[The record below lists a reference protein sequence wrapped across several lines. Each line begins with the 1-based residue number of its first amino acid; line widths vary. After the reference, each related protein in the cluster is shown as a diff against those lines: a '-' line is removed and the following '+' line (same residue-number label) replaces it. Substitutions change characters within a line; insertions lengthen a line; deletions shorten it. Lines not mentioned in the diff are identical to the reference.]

1 MKRILLPVLFSMAVV
16 ASYAQQKPVKVAF
29 DGKAK
34 MEKMNFLQKGDFSQP
49 LMGAK
54 KKTHKSKADG
64 VYYTKPDCAMWAGE
78 SIEGSHYYASLLLLP
93 PYGDLTFNN
102 KSTDKA
108 KTIWTW
114 RDEAEE
120 ADENGDLY
128 FGSAGCYQTSGY
140 NNFGDAPVLSKKEIT
155 YSLENLNDNWV
166 NSSDDYIQLRS
177 QNPDYFGCSMQKD
190 SLADMVFFDAPH
202 AVDGGAWGISQP
214 DEKTNYLFGNG
225 SVYFEDG
232 SSYVIAGF
240 AQIYPRPYNLYL
252 TSAHSIVYTMGQ
264 PLSGDAVLTMSFY
277 NVEEVDGEEVIG
289 DKLLGQ
295 FYATATDQVNLAGPY
310 STKWV
315 SSGSV
320 YMYSLEFK
328 NEHQDE
334 IGSWV
339 TEPIVLNEKF
349 AMVITGLDQEGVDV
363 NFLGSVPQDEE
374 DFEGQTEI
382 IVWTDETKEKV
393 GSVQYQS
400 QLVID
405 VNFRGLFDYSEVLAT
420 GYDDQDNEYTNLNV
434 LQVSADGKTVSE
446 YGTDNDG
453 AAAIVYTA
461 YPWIDDQGIDNY
473 YYELPEWISDMAYEE
488 AEPSVQSG
496 IEFRNGRVFLQPVCD
511 ALPTGVEGRY
521 AIIYIEGKGTTS
533 EDPII
538 VLQGNATLEDAL
550 KDINGDLNSITT
562 LAGNMQS
569 QNAAYN
575 LAGQK
580 VSKDFK
586 GLVVKGG
593 KKFFVK

>member
-34 MEKMNFLQKGDFSQP
+34 MEKMNFLQKGDFNQP
-49 LMGAK
+49 LIGAK

-78 SIEGSHYYASLLLLP
+78 SIEGSYYYASLLLLP

-114 RDEAEE
+114 RDESVDAE
-120 ADENGDLY
+120 ENGDFY

-166 NSSDDYIQLRS
+166 NSSDDYIQQRN
-177 QNPDYFGCSMQKD
+177 QYPDYFGCSMQRD
-190 SLADMVFFDAPH
+190 SLADMVFFDATH
-202 AVDGGAWGISQP
+202 AVTGGAWGISQP
-214 DEKTNYLFGNG
+214 DDNTNYLFGNG
-225 SVYFEDG
+225 SVKTENA
-232 SSYVIAGF
+232 SYVIAGF
-240 AQIYPRPYNLYL
+240 SQIYPRPYNLYL
-252 TSAHSIVYTMGQ
+252 TSAHSTVYTMGQ

-289 DKLLGQ
+289 DKLLGR
-295 FYATATDQVNLAGPY
+295 FYATATNQVNLGGPY
-310 STKWV
+310 NTKWV
-315 SSGSV
+315 STGSV
-320 YMYSLEFK
+320 YIYSLEFK

-339 TEPIVLNEKF
+339 TEPVVLNEKF
-349 AMVITGLDQEGVDV
+349 AMVITGFDQEGVDV

-382 IVWTDETKEKV
+382 LVWADESKEKI
-393 GSVQYQS
+393 GSFMYQS
-400 QLVID
+400 QIVID
-405 VNFRGLFDYSEVLAT
+405 VTFTGLFDYSEVLAT
-420 GYDDQDNEYTNLNV
+420 GYDNEGTEYTNLNV
-434 LQVSADGKTVSE
+434 LQVSADGKTVTE
-446 YGTDNDG
+446 YGSENEG
-453 AAAIVYTA
+453 VAIVYTA

-496 IEFRNGRVFLQPVCD
+496 IEFRNGRVFLQPLCD

-521 AIIYIEGKGTTS
+521 AIVYIEGKGTTS

-538 VLQGNATLEDAL
+538 VLQGNAKLEDAL
-550 KDINGDLNSITT
+550 NEINGGSDYITT
-562 LAGNMQS
+562 IASNMHP
-569 QNAAYN
+569 QNTTFN

-580 VSKDFK
+580 VGKNFK
-586 GLVVKGG
+586 GMVVKNG
-593 KKFFVK
+593 KKLFVK